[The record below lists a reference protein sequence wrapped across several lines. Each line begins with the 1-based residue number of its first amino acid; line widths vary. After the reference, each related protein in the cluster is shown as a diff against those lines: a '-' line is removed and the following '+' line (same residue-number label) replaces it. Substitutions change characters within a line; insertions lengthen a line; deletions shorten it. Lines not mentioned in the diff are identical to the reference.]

1 MSRLATL
8 MLCATFLGCTTN
20 SIRLDD
26 YEDVKINDSRPK
38 DIKAES
44 CGFLMGM
51 IPFRMKSQLIRLD
64 RQYRYSAN
72 GGAITNVR
80 VRESWYWW
88 GIGTLLCTEVR
99 ATAYPR
105 LP

>member
-1 MSRLATL
+1 MTRLAL
-8 MLCATFLGCTTN
+8 LLVLCAILPGCTTN
-20 SIRLDD
+20 SIRLDEF
-26 YEDVKINDSRPK
+26 EDLKINESRPK

-44 CGFLMGM
+44 CGFLVGV

-80 VRESWYWW
+80 VRESWA
-88 GIGTLLCTEVR
+88 GHRHPSAEVQPR
-99 ATAYPR
+99 VPR